1 MDQVLDVQAVNV
13 SQGMVKVAMDLVEMV
28 DKEADLGGSIL
39 GIAEE
44 G

>member
-13 SQGMVKVAMDLVEMV
+13 SQGMVKVDLGEMMD
-28 DKEADLGGSIL
+28 KQADLGGSIL